1 MVPYFFDEFEK
12 IFQKASEFLVLNR
25 SIAVLEVV
33 HIRIVNV
40 VLAFNSILT
49 LSYRAKT
56 RSMSSLVSFVVPWNK
71 DRRLMTHA

>member
-56 RSMSSLVSFVVPWNK
+56 RSMSSLVSFVVP
-71 DRRLMTHA
+71 